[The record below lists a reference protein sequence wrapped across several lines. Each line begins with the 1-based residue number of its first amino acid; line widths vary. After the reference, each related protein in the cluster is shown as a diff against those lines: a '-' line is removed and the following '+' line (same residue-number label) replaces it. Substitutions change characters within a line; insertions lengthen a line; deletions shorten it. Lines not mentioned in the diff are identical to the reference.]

1 MFMEYLNGKKW
12 KKMKNNKKITI
23 KLIMYKQLE
32 DDNISLPETIYEI
45 EEYTDNETKIDVYNN
60 IIKNITKIFFP
71 IKGDFSLWT

>member
-1 MFMEYLNGKKW
+1 MEYLNGKKW

>member
-1 MFMEYLNGKKW
+1 MEYLNGKKW

-71 IKGDFSLWT
+71 IKGDFSL

>member
-1 MFMEYLNGKKW
+1 MEYLNGKKW

-45 EEYTDNETKIDVYNN
+45 GEYTDNETKIDVYNN